1 MPACSAVS
9 GAEEMGGVK
18 ASSLV
23 PGGGRTA
30 GKNSHLV
37 EKWYRSSKGL
47 QSLFSARESAA
58 SAQDSN
64 CGVAW
69 GQGESRQGP
78 PCMPAT
84 SHPPLTRPH
93 QLQGTPRGLQHRP
106 NGPGSPGPRRPRHP
120 GLQLPRSLL
129 GLLPPHIIQGPQRH
143 LQVGILQGG
152 QGPCRGSHRPP

>member
-84 SHPPLTRPH
+84 SHPPLSRWLYLLLH
-93 QLQGTPRGLQHRP
+93 RGKELLPLLR
-106 NGPGSPGPRRPRHP
+106 GGVECTAACALAPGFSH
-120 GLQLPRSLL
+120 LPRLSSLPSL
-129 GLLPPHIIQGPQRH
+129 SPPPRFRPLPNNAQLSSPPAPTPQTT
-143 LQVGILQGG
+143 
-152 QGPCRGSHRPP
+152 